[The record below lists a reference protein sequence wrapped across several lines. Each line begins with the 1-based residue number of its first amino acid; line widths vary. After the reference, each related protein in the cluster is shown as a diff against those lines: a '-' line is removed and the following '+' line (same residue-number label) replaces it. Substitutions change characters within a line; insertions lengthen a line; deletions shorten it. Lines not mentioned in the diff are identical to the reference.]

1 MTTILSKVP
10 LNAQTLLTF
19 CALLGMAWAYFL
31 FTHKRG
37 NLSANKYLAILII
50 ALAVLMLRRIAYF
63 ETQQEFYLFLYFVS
77 HGVIYLV
84 GPAVYFHIENLTGN
98 NSPFGK
104 VWKHFIPAMVTG
116 VFMIGLYFFREE
128 IKGIENLLFLK
139 IFLSIFVSLQILHL
153 LAYIFY
159 ARKLVAAYE
168 KRLTRYYSSLSKI
181 NLNWIKQLMLITS
194 TFAALILLIYLLII
208 TGGYYEIN
216 NTADFLFLALIAI
229 IILSIVVKSWK
240 QPEIISGIYEE
251 NHKYK
256 TSPLSNDESSKLK
269 QKLEQ
274 LLYQEKNYLTP
285 ELNLNQLAAE
295 LDVQPYIIS
304 QLINQEYNQNFF
316 NFING
321 FRIEFVLEKIQNG
334 DLKDTTLVGLAYDSG
349 FNSMSTFNRAFKK
362 KMGCTPK
369 EYNKSLIKDQ
379 H

>member
-1 MTTILSKVP
+1 M
-10 LNAQTLLTF
+10 NAQTLLTF

-194 TFAALILLIYLLII
+194 TFAALILLMYLLII